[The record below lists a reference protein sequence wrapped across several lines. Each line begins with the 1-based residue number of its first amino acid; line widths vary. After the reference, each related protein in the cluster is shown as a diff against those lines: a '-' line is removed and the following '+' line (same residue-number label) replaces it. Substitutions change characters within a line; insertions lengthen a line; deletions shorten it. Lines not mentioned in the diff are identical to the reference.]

1 MVNLFQRWCAIIEKT
16 ERIIELMATNRI
28 LIVEDDSAIADSVA
42 LNLKYVGYE
51 YMVFDDG
58 QKAADYLD
66 ADHAFD
72 LALLD
77 IMLPGMDGFALFSI
91 MEKYNIPVI
100 YMTAKTDSESEV
112 RGLRDGA
119 EDYVV
124 KPFDMVTLLVRMEK
138 VLERTGR
145 LNLVYRCLNL
155 VLDAE
160 NRTLSKAGEEIILP
174 PLEFDVLT
182 VLIKNKN
189 RTVSRERIL
198 NEIWGEDYFGDI
210 RTVDVRVANI
220 RKKLGFTDEI
230 RTISKTGYRLEDRRK

>member
-1 MVNLFQRWCAIIEKT
+1 
-16 ERIIELMATNRI
+16 MANRI
-28 LIVEDDSAIADSVA
+28 LIVEDDSSIADSVA

-58 QKAADYLD
+58 WKAADYLA

-77 IMLPGMDGFALFSI
+77 IMLPGLDGFELFSY

-119 EDYVV
+119 EDYIV
-124 KPFDMVTLLVRMEK
+124 KPFEMVTLLVRIEK
-138 VLERTGR
+138 VLARTGK
-145 LNLVYRCLNL
+145 LSHIYRFLDI
-155 VLDAE
+155 VLDQE
-160 NRTLSKAGEEIILP
+160 NRTVTKAGEEINLP
-174 PLEFDVLT
+174 PMEFDVLSM
-182 VLIKNKN
+182 LIRNKN
-189 RTVSRERIL
+189 RTVSRERLL

-230 RTISKTGYRLEDRRK
+230 RTIPKIGYRLEERKK

>member
-1 MVNLFQRWCAIIEKT
+1 
-16 ERIIELMATNRI
+16 MAGNRI

-42 LNLKYVGYE
+42 LNLKIVGYE

-58 QKAADYLD
+58 RQAADYLNT
-66 ADHAFD
+66 DHAFD

-77 IMLPGMDGFALFSI
+77 IMLPGMDGFQLFSV

-138 VLERTGR
+138 VLARTGR
-145 LNLVYRCLNL
+145 LNQVYRCLDL
-155 VLDAE
+155 VLDAR
-160 NRTLSKAGEEIILP
+160 NRTLLKAGEEVILP
-174 PLEFDVLT
+174 PLEFDVLA
-182 VLIKNKN
+182 VLMKNKN

-210 RTVDVRVANI
+210 RTVDVRLANI

>member
-1 MVNLFQRWCAIIEKT
+1 
-16 ERIIELMATNRI
+16 MAGNRI
-28 LIVEDDSAIADSVA
+28 LIVEDDGAIADSVA
-42 LNLKYVGYE
+42 LNLKIVGYE
-51 YMVFDDG
+51 YTVFDDG
-58 QKAADYLD
+58 RQAADYLNT
-66 ADHAFD
+66 DHAFD

-77 IMLPGMDGFALFSI
+77 IMLPGMDGFQLFSV

-119 EDYVV
+119 EDYIV

-138 VLERTGR
+138 VLARTGR
-145 LNLVYRCLNL
+145 LNQVYRCLDL
-155 VLDAE
+155 VLDAR
-160 NRTLSKAGEEIILP
+160 NRTLLKAGEEVILP
-174 PLEFDVLT
+174 PLEFDVLA
-182 VLIKNKN
+182 VLMKNKN

-210 RTVDVRVANI
+210 RTVDVRLANI